1 MIGGGDMLESLL
13 DPWRWERAFQDFPD
27 LLKGFGMT
35 LRVTIVGWLIA
46 MTIGILLGI
55 MSTKQNKALKVIYQ
69 VYVQF
74 FQNTPVT
81 IQFFFFYVG
90 MPIIIK
96 QIFNMSKVW
105 RISKFVIGIFGVGLY
120 HGAYIAEI
128 IRSGIEAVPVGQKE
142 AAFSQ
147 GYTETKAMIHIIVPQ
162 TLKMILPPLTSQTL
176 ALLKNTSTLAMVVG
190 LDLMYY
196 ADKSVGYT
204 GYFQGYII
212 AAAMYFAVCFPLAM
226 LVKVFER
233 NASKAPGEKRKKRAM
248 RGVD

>member
-1 MIGGGDMLESLL
+1 MLESLF
-13 DPWRWERAFQDFPD
+13 DPWRWERSFQDFPD
-27 LLKGFGMT
+27 YLSGFAMT
-35 LRVTIVGWLIA
+35 LKVTVVGWLIA
-46 MTIGILLGI
+46 MAIGILLGLA
-55 MSTKQNKALKVIYQ
+55 STKKKNKPLQVLYH

-90 MPIIIK
+90 VPVIITRLL
-96 QIFNMSKVW
+96 NLSKTY
-105 RISKFVIGIFGVGLY
+105 RLSKFVIGIFGVGLY
-120 HGAYIAEI
+120 HGAYIAEV
-128 IRSGIEAVPVGQKE
+128 IRSGIEAVPAGQKE

-147 GYTETKAMIHIIVPQ
+147 GFTENMTMFHIILPQ

-204 GYFQGYII
+204 GYFQGYLI

-226 LVKVFER
+226 LVKVFEK
-233 NASKAPGEKRKKRAM
+233 NAARTPSTSKKRRRA
-248 RGVD
+248 RAGGGIA

>member
-1 MIGGGDMLESLL
+1 MFESLL
-13 DPWRWERAFQDFPD
+13 DPWRWERTLQDFPQF
-27 LLKGFGMT
+27 LKGFEMT
-35 LRVTIVGWLIA
+35 LKVTCVGWLIA
-46 MTIGILLGI
+46 MAIGILLGV
-55 MSTKQNKALKVIYQ
+55 MSTKEKRGLKIIYQ
-69 VYVQF
+69 MYVQF

-96 QIFNMSKVW
+96 QICHMSRVY

-128 IRSGIEAVPVGQKE
+128 IRSGIEAVPIGQKE

-147 GYTETKAMIHIIVPQ
+147 GYTETKAMIHIIMPQ
-162 TLKMILPPLTSQTL
+162 TVKMILPPLTSQTL

-204 GYFQGYII
+204 GYFQGYLV
-212 AAAMYFAVCFPLAM
+212 AAAMYFAICFPLAM

-233 NASKAPGEKRKKRAM
+233 NATKTPKVKKKRVVM
-248 RGVD
+248 KGVI